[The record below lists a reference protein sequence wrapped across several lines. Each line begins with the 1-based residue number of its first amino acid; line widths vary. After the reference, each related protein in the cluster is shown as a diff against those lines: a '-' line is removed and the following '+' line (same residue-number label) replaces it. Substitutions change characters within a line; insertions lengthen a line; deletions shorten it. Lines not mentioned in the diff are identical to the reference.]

1 MEDRAQ
7 KTSDSNSDCA
17 HRVEKRLCVSG
28 HAIDLKV
35 FGHDQENID
44 ILGAYFA
51 VTKLPQIKRGAAF
64 HFGQRVP
71 GAHEGALTAITFSA
85 MNRKIE
91 PGTPGGSSPCS
102 VNSGSTMSH
111 RTK

>member
-51 VTKLPQIKRGAAF
+51 VTKLPQINTRRRFPFWAASSRSTRRRPESQNLL
-64 HFGQRVP
+64 GDEPQ
-71 GAHEGALTAITFSA
+71 
-85 MNRKIE
+85 NRAR
-91 PGTPGGSSPCS
+91 
-102 VNSGSTMSH
+102 NS
-111 RTK
+111 RR